1 MAQFTPRPRRGYLV
15 GGAVRDLLL
24 GRTPQDLDWL
34 TPEPEAEARRAAT
47 ALGGS
52 AFALD
57 AARGHWRAVAGERSI
72 DFVRLAVALER
83 DLARRDFTV
92 NAMAIGPS
100 GDLVDP
106 FGGARDLKAKRLRL
120 VAPDALERD
129 PLRAWRALRFRATL
143 GLRLEPEARAA
154 LLACLRAQQSGALPL
169 PAWER
174 SQAELD
180 KLLMSEA
187 APRVL
192 LEAHALGLLALYL
205 PELAACAGVEQGGF
219 HHLDVLEH
227 QLEALRQLLLRFPD
241 AALSLRWATLL
252 HDLGKPTTKRYDE
265 ARRSH
270 HFYGHAKVGAELA
283 ARLLTRLRY
292 PERLV
297 RRVAALITYH
307 MLPLPQRE
315 REARRFV
322 HRRRELLPDLLELMI
337 ADREAAR
344 GPRASAANREAYRLA
359 LARVLGILAEPPPK
373 APLLTGKEVMAILG
387 LPPGPRI
394 GEALRLIGEAEAVG
408 DVGSRAEAEAL
419 LRRYAERQG
428 WLAEGEG

>member
-1 MAQFTPRPRRGYLV
+1 MAQFTPHPRRGYLV
-15 GGAVRDLLL
+15 GGAVRDLLR
-24 GRTPQDLDWL
+24 GQPPQDLDWL
-34 TPEPEAEARRAAT
+34 TPEPEAEARRAAET
-47 ALGGS
+47 LRGS

-57 AARGHWRAVAGERSI
+57 AARGHWRVVAAGRSI
-72 DFVRLAVALER
+72 DFARLAEPLEH
-83 DLARRDFTV
+83 DLARRDFTI
-92 NAMAIGPS
+92 NAMALGID
-100 GDLVDP
+100 GDLIDP
-106 FGGARDLKAKRLRL
+106 FGGARDLRAKRLRL

-143 GLRLEPEARAA
+143 GFKLEPEARAA
-154 LLACLRAQQSGALPL
+154 LLACLRAQRSGALPM

-174 SQAELD
+174 TQLELD

-192 LEAHALGLLALYL
+192 GEAHELGLLALYL

-227 QLEALRQLLLRFPD
+227 QLEALGQLLQRFPD
-241 AALSLRWATLL
+241 ADSALRWATLL
-252 HDLGKPTTKRYDE
+252 HDLGKPATKRYDE

-270 HFYGHAKVGAELA
+270 HFYGHAKLGAELG

-297 RRVAALITYH
+297 RRVAALIRYH
-307 MLPLPQRE
+307 MLPLPQNE

-322 HRRRELLPDLLELMI
+322 HRRRELLPDLLKLMI

-373 APLLTGKEVMAILG
+373 APLLRGHEVMALLG
-387 LPPGPRI
+387 LPPGPRV
-394 GEALRLIGEAEAVG
+394 GEALRLVSEAEAVG
-408 DVGSRAEAEAL
+408 DIGSRAEAEAL

-428 WLAEGEG
+428 WLVEGA